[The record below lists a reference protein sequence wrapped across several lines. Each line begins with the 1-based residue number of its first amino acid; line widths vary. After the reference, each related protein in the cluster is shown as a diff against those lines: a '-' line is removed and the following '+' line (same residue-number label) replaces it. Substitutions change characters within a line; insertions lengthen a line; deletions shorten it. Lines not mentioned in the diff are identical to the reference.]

1 MWRERR
7 FTMQINFKKVFIQIL
22 VLLLVVNVC
31 ISFAQQP
38 VTITVTKDVIEA
50 DFAGFN
56 LYQDAD
62 EAPFATINTRTSPG
76 VWRGDIVLTNGKT
89 TIWATAFDDSS
100 NESVPGPKIVFNPPP
115 GAPTSL
121 TVNISII
128 VGR

>member
-1 MWRERR
+1 
-7 FTMQINFKKVFIQIL
+7 MQNKLKKIFIQTI
-22 VLLLVVNVC
+22 VLLIVVNIY

-38 VTITVTKDVIEA
+38 VTVTVTKDIIEA

-62 EAPFATINTRTSPG
+62 ESPFATIKTRTSPG
-76 VWRGDIVLTNGKT
+76 VWEGDIVLTNGKT
-89 TIWATAFDDSS
+89 TIYATAFDDSN

-121 TVNISII
+121 TVKKYKSK
-128 VGR
+128 